1 MSEQVMEMMS
11 LLRQINM
18 RLHHCLKE
26 LYEPLGLTG
35 PQAVVMIELF
45 KEDGQRICDL
55 AETAGM
61 TVSNISAI
69 CQRLERNGF
78 LHRVRSQ
85 QDQRTVRICLSE
97 KSLQLIRDC
106 DHQIALQSDQIS
118 LKMTPAE
125 LDEINSGLRKLNA
138 FLDREDL

>member
-1 MSEQVMEMMS
+1 MSEQVMEMML

-55 AETAGM
+55 AEAAGM
-61 TVSNISAI
+61 TVSNITAI
-69 CQRLERNGF
+69 C
-78 LHRVRSQ
+78 
-85 QDQRTVRICLSE
+85 QRTVRICLSE

-106 DHQIALQSDQIS
+106 DHQIALQNDQIS

-125 LDEINSGLRKLNA
+125 LDEINSGLRKLSE
-138 FLDREDL
+138 FLDREGL

>member
-45 KEDGQRICDL
+45 KEDGQ
-55 AETAGM
+55 
-61 TVSNISAI
+61 
-69 CQRLERNGF
+69 
-78 LHRVRSQ
+78 
-85 QDQRTVRICLSE
+85 
-97 KSLQLIRDC
+97 LIRDC

-118 LKMTPAE
+118 LKMTAEE
-125 LDEINSGLRKLNA
+125 LDEINSGLRKLNE

>member
-11 LLRQINM
+11 LLQQINM

-55 AETAGM
+55 AEAAGM

-97 KSLQLIRDC
+97 KSL
-106 DHQIALQSDQIS
+106 HQIALQSDQIS

>member
-61 TVSNISAI
+61 TVSNIQRSSAAGA
-69 CQRLERNGF
+69 QRLSASRAFSTGSAHGADLSVGEIAAADPR
-78 LHRVRSQ
+78 LRS
-85 QDQRTVRICLSE
+85 
-97 KSLQLIRDC
+97 
-106 DHQIALQSDQIS
+106 SDRAS
-118 LKMTPAE
+118 K
-125 LDEINSGLRKLNA
+125 
-138 FLDREDL
+138 

>member
-55 AETAGM
+55 A
-61 TVSNISAI
+61 
-69 CQRLERNGF
+69 
-78 LHRVRSQ
+78 
-85 QDQRTVRICLSE
+85 
-97 KSLQLIRDC
+97 
-106 DHQIALQSDQIS
+106 
-118 LKMTPAE
+118 
-125 LDEINSGLRKLNA
+125 
-138 FLDREDL
+138 

>member
-45 KEDGQRICDL
+45 KDE
-55 AETAGM
+55 A
-61 TVSNISAI
+61 
-69 CQRLERNGF
+69 
-78 LHRVRSQ
+78 SQ
-85 QDQRTVRICLSE
+85 TSG
-97 KSLQLIRDC
+97 SLPLYG
-106 DHQIALQSDQIS
+106 H
-118 LKMTPAE
+118 
-125 LDEINSGLRKLNA
+125 
-138 FLDREDL
+138 

>member
-45 KEDGQRICDL
+45 KE
-55 AETAGM
+55 A
-61 TVSNISAI
+61 V
-69 CQRLERNGF
+69 
-78 LHRVRSQ
+78 
-85 QDQRTVRICLSE
+85 
-97 KSLQLIRDC
+97 
-106 DHQIALQSDQIS
+106 ALQP
-118 LKMTPAE
+118 LT
-125 LDEINSGLRKLNA
+125 
-138 FLDREDL
+138 DR

>member
-45 KEDGQRICDL
+45 KEDGP
-55 AETAGM
+55 
-61 TVSNISAI
+61 VSYTHLDVYKR
-69 CQRLERNGF
+69 QRLRR
-78 LHRVRSQ
+78 L
-85 QDQRTVRICLSE
+85 
-97 KSLQLIRDC
+97 
-106 DHQIALQSDQIS
+106 
-118 LKMTPAE
+118 P
-125 LDEINSGLRKLNA
+125 
-138 FLDREDL
+138 

>member
-55 AETAGM
+55 AEAAGM

-69 CQRLERNGF
+69 CQRLERNGAD
-78 LHRVRSQ
+78 LSVR
-85 QDQRTVRICLSE
+85 E
-97 KSLQLIRDC
+97 
-106 DHQIALQSDQIS
+106 IAAADPRLRSSDRAS
-118 LKMTPAE
+118 K
-125 LDEINSGLRKLNA
+125 
-138 FLDREDL
+138 

>member
-55 AETAGM
+55 AEAAGM

-85 QDQRTVRICLSE
+85 QDQYQV
-97 KSLQLIRDC
+97 
-106 DHQIALQSDQIS
+106 HQIATAVS
-118 LKMTPAE
+118 
-125 LDEINSGLRKLNA
+125 
-138 FLDREDL
+138 

>member
-1 MSEQVMEMMS
+1 MSEQVMEMML

-55 AETAGM
+55 AEAAGM

-106 DHQIALQSDQIS
+106 DHQIALQNDQIS
-118 LKMTPAE
+118 WIGRVYE
-125 LDEINSGLRKLNA
+125 NRKA
-138 FLDREDL
+138 KK